1 MFSKKNLMKKSNGR
15 RCPAIAWLGLMVAV
29 AWFGVAFMPSTA
41 FCQPEDGQ
49 NLILGKVAKIYD
61 GDTIAIKDDKGKVV
75 RVQVAYID
83 APDMDEKTDE
93 KQPIYGESI
102 KALSGMIFNKEVIIE
117 SLGKDKHGRVEGMIF
132 LEKMNV
138 NVEMVR
144 RGMAEIYEPVRF
156 KPSAF
161 KQEYV
166 KQLFDAENA
175 AKGEKLGIWGHP
187 DYISPYKFRHR
198 ADQ

>member
-1 MFSKKNLMKKSNGR
+1 MIKSEWTCNPTAIRIGVML
-15 RCPAIAWLGLMVAV
+15 AIAWFGLIS
-29 AWFGVAFMPSTA
+29 PSSPA
-41 FCQPEDGQ
+41 YCQPEDTQ
-49 NLILGKVAKIYD
+49 NLIIGKVVKIYD
-61 GDTIAIKDDKGKVV
+61 GDTIAIKDDKGKLI

-83 APDMDEKTDE
+83 APDMDEKTNE
-93 KQPIYGESI
+93 KQPMYGESI

-117 SLGKDKHGRVEGMIF
+117 SFGKDKSGRVEGMIF

-144 RGMAEIYEPVRF
+144 RGMAEIYEPVRSY
-156 KPSAF
+156 PSRF

-166 KQLFDAENA
+166 KQLFEAENA

-187 DYISPYKFRHR
+187 DYISPYKFRR
-198 ADQ
+198 RTPQ

>member
-1 MFSKKNLMKKSNGR
+1 MKKSTGKG
-15 RCPAIAWLGLMVAV
+15 CPLLKWLGLMIAV
-29 AWFGVAFMPSTA
+29 AWCGAAFQPPAAS
-41 FCQPEDGQ
+41 CQPEDSQ
-49 NLILGKVAKIYD
+49 NLILSKVVKIYD
-61 GDTIAIKDDKGKVV
+61 GDTIAIKDDKGKEV

-83 APDMDEKTDE
+83 APDMDEKTNE
-93 KQPIYGESI
+93 KQPIYGEAL
-102 KALSGMIFNKEVIIE
+102 KALSGMILNKEVIIE
-117 SLGKDKHGRVEGMIF
+117 SFGRDKQGRVEGMIF

-175 AKGEKLGIWGHP
+175 AKSEKLGIWGHP
-187 DYISPYKFRHR
+187 DYISPYKFRRR

>member
-1 MFSKKNLMKKSNGR
+1 MKKLTGIC
-15 RCPAIAWLGLMVAV
+15 CPALKRLGLTLAV
-29 AWFGVAFMPSTA
+29 AWIGVAFLPPTA
-41 FCQPEDGQ
+41 YSQPDDGQ
-49 NLILGKVAKIYD
+49 NLILGKVVKIYD
-61 GDTIAIKDDKGKVV
+61 GDTIAIKGDKGKMI

-83 APDMDEKTDE
+83 APDMDEKTAQ

-102 KALSGMIFNKEVIIE
+102 KALSDMIFNKEVIIE
-117 SLGKDKHGRVEGMIF
+117 SFGIDKHGRVEGMIF
-132 LEKMNV
+132 LEQMNV

-144 RGMAEIYEPVRF
+144 RGMAEIYDPVRSNPSGF
-156 KPSAF
+156 K
-161 KQEYV
+161 KEYV

-187 DYISPYKFRHR
+187 DYISPYKFRRR